1 MSLYLKYR
9 PTTLENFFGNS
20 EIKVTLRGMFKKNEI
35 PHTLLFHGPTGTGKT
50 TLARIVAGKLEC
62 SENNIVEIDTAQFR
76 GIDTVR
82 DLRKNIQYNPLD
94 GGVRV
99 YILDECFVKGTLITL
114 ANKTKKPIEDIRIG
128 DCVLNLNGIGIV
140 KNTFINKV
148 AIERLIKI
156 NFNNGKS
163 IVCSSDH
170 LFLTKNGWVKAK
182 NLNNCFVYLNISSNF
197 VQNKELLN
205 IDKNEAEKK
214 VLCKMP
220 QYFKQK
226 TEIVLFN
233 QMQESSNG
241 QKSTDRNT
249 RMYNLWKSDC
259 VLFEQKRQSQ
269 MLQFQ
274 MREYPCREESGRFS
288 KIKRVTSETIRN
300 LPNVTNEYGKGK
312 SNSYEFITTNENQQ
326 PNIKPNYSSE
336 NNRNKENQWN
346 ITYLE
351 RGKRWKWK
359 INRTSN
365 FVSNSFRLA
374 NGSTDMYRA
383 FPLRQIRVSNK
394 LQSRY
399 RESNI
404 ENSNR
409 SGWDFTQVEKSRRKR
424 LEKDGFIKPIGVESV
439 TFYQR
444 GNNDEYFKGIITD
457 KERNQGF
464 IELYDFEVDTHH
476 SYFANDILVHNCQKI
491 TSDAQ
496 NALLKILE
504 DTPTHVYFILCTT
517 DPQSL
522 LPTIKG
528 RCSQF
533 QTKVLTEEEME
544 ELLIKVAE
552 AEGEPDFG
560 NKHGEV
566 LTQIIQDSQGHP
578 RNALQILEQVLN
590 TPVKRRLAIA
600 QQAAIE
606 QSESIALCRALIKGE
621 PWNKVKVILQGL
633 KGQDAEGIR
642 RVVIGYAQ
650 SVLLSSDNERAAL
663 ILEEFLEPTY
673 NAGFP
678 RIVYASYSVTKN

>member
-20 EIKVTLRGMFKKNEI
+20 EIKITLRGMFKKNEI
-35 PHTLLFHGPTGTGKT
+35 PHTILFHGPTGTGKT

-62 SENNIVEIDTAQFR
+62 SENNIIEIDTAQFR

-99 YILDECFVKGTLITL
+99 YILDEI
-114 ANKTKKPIEDIRIG
+114 
-128 DCVLNLNGIGIV
+128 
-140 KNTFINKV
+140 
-148 AIERLIKI
+148 
-156 NFNNGKS
+156 
-163 IVCSSDH
+163 H
-170 LFLTKNGWVKAK
+170 KA
-182 NLNNCFVYLNISSNF
+182 
-197 VQNKELLN
+197 
-205 IDKNEAEKK
+205 
-214 VLCKMP
+214 
-220 QYFKQK
+220 
-226 TEIVLFN
+226 T
-233 QMQESSNG
+233 G
-241 QKSTDRNT
+241 
-249 RMYNLWKSDC
+249 
-259 VLFEQKRQSQ
+259 
-269 MLQFQ
+269 
-274 MREYPCREESGRFS
+274 
-288 KIKRVTSETIRN
+288 
-300 LPNVTNEYGKGK
+300 
-312 SNSYEFITTNENQQ
+312 
-326 PNIKPNYSSE
+326 
-336 NNRNKENQWN
+336 
-346 ITYLE
+346 
-351 RGKRWKWK
+351 
-359 INRTSN
+359 
-365 FVSNSFRLA
+365 
-374 NGSTDMYRA
+374 
-383 FPLRQIRVSNK
+383 
-394 LQSRY
+394 
-399 RESNI
+399 
-404 ENSNR
+404 
-409 SGWDFTQVEKSRRKR
+409 
-424 LEKDGFIKPIGVESV
+424 
-439 TFYQR
+439 
-444 GNNDEYFKGIITD
+444 
-457 KERNQGF
+457 
-464 IELYDFEVDTHH
+464 
-476 SYFANDILVHNCQKI
+476 
-491 TSDAQ
+491 DAQ

-621 PWNKVKVILQGL
+621 PWSKVKVILQGL
-633 KGQDAEGIR
+633 KTQEPEGIR